1 MGTALA
7 VNSFIV
13 EKVSLASAA
22 YLIVKKEQLI
32 ESIRLFFSNDLI
44 CFRSKMHCAAKA
56 YQISYILLVTRLT
69 LH

>member
-7 VNSFIV
+7 VNSFIA

-32 ESIRLFFSNDLI
+32 ESIRLFF
-44 CFRSKMHCAAKA
+44 FK
-56 YQISYILLVTRLT
+56 
-69 LH
+69 